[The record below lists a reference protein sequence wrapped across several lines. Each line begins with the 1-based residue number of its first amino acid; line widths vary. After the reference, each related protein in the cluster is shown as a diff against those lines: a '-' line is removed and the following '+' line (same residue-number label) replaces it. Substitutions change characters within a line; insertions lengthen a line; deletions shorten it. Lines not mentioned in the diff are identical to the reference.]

1 MEETLWG
8 DMGLEKMLLEWIT
21 LQTSTNLGVSRKL
34 IQRKPRIYAEEKTAS
49 KGQINDFRAS

>member
-1 MEETLWG
+1 MEETLWVN
-8 DMGLEKMLLEWIT
+8 MGLEKMLLEWIT

-34 IQRKPRIYAEEKTAS
+34 VQRKSRIYAEENTAS

>member
-1 MEETLWG
+1 
-8 DMGLEKMLLEWIT
+8 MGLEKMLLEWIT

-34 IQRKPRIYAEEKTAS
+34 IQRKSRIYAEENTAS